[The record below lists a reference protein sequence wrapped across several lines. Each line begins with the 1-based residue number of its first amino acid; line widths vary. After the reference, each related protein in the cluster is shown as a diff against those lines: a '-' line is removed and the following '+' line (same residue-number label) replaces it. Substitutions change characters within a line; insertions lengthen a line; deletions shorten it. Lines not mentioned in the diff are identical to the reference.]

1 MVNPRRW
8 GLSVSYMW
16 SRSDSTEPEPDLR
29 SRIPLEQ
36 NQRVSACALDNPR
49 ANWTP
54 SHLERMRVPGS
65 TARHFAS
72 ARVTRDLYRKCS
84 GGKNRNKRR
93 TLVRSTF
100 DKAVCSE
107 PLTFAADAGLWVLNG
122 RHA

>member
-29 SRIPLEQ
+29 SRIPLQ
-36 NQRVSACALDNPR
+36 RNQRVSACALDNPR

-65 TARHFAS
+65 TARHFAN
-72 ARVTRDLYRKCS
+72 ARVNRYLVEMPKTFLKV
-84 GGKNRNKRR
+84 GGWVAIQN
-93 TLVRSTF
+93 
-100 DKAVCSE
+100 
-107 PLTFAADAGLWVLNG
+107 AGLG
-122 RHA
+122 